1 MLIGNFKFLK
11 WNSLFII
18 SNPVHRYI
26 NFLSR
31 NHTTF
36 SDNVTVWNIIHM
48 LQTFYDCIRHGFFFP
63 DPKYQASK
71 DQNYFQ
77 TKYLIIPGW
86 CQLETLIRYPV
97 SNGREEKINIWKFI
111 VNFFTF
117 NHCMVSVENSPGKR
131 VWNSLSAVWI
141 KNFGF
146 FMVETVIKKSLH
158 GRTSYNQI
166 SNGLI
171 ETLKFHHFGVI
182 AWPGKFYFVFFQGV
196 KANTFLS
203 FSVAALVIETRF
215 AFLKPGE
222 IPPRKKKLK
231 FF

>member
-31 NHTTF
+31 KHTTF

-48 LQTFYDCIRHGFFFP
+48 LQTFYDCIRHGFFF
-63 DPKYQASK
+63 
-71 DQNYFQ
+71 Q
-77 TKYLIIPGW
+77 TL
-86 CQLETLIRYPV
+86 RYPV

-117 NHCMVSVENSPGKR
+117 NHRMVSVENSPGKR
-131 VWNSLSAVWI
+131 VLNSLSAVWI

-171 ETLKFHHFGVI
+171 EALKLRHFGVI